1 MFHGKYPI
9 LANTCCRLIS
19 LVWDKNLNVITE
31 TWERC
36 LDNQNAQRCF
46 KKPGMKVPKK
56 ETKKDSV
63 DHQKGNQNL
72 KKPAMKTIKDNSGPQ
87 KPTKSKPAKKA

>member
-1 MFHGKYPI
+1 
-9 LANTCCRLIS
+9 
-19 LVWDKNLNVITE
+19 
-31 TWERC
+31 
-36 LDNQNAQRCF
+36 
-46 KKPGMKVPKK
+46 MKVTMKD
-56 ETKKDSV
+56 TKKDSV